1 MNYSKTSYR
10 KSIGTPSYPTTTTKI
25 IRKSRVSS
33 VGSNYGSPLHF
44 KDGVVSSLSSKG
56 ATDIKC
62 TREKEKKEMQDL
74 NERFANYIEKVRF
87 LETENKALKEALKK
101 QKRDFNIEPMKAM
114 YQTEIDELKKQL
126 LTTTDENAT
135 LKARIATLEEEMEGL
150 NGQIRHLKDV
160 NEEQQNTIENLNE
173 EISRRMSECEML
185 RRKVQELE
193 KQLSDWKTRHS
204 HLDSQ
209 LQALRIELQ
218 EETASRLAESTR
230 AQSLEDELNFLKD
243 IYETEIKEYKALLAK
258 DNSFPDMREYWTSE
272 MGSCI
277 KEISQEYESQLEAL
291 ASSLEARYESQISEI
306 RMGTSKGAVELTQLT
321 DENRRLKMQKSELE
335 DRIRDLETQLA
346 QLTGQLRS
354 VTMELE
360 TTINDLDHEKEAH
373 RNDVDRLQLELEGLM
388 KELQDLMD
396 AKLSM
401 ELEIA
406 AYRKLLEGEE
416 HRISHSS
423 MVSSIGGFQTS
434 SEEALSNA
442 IMQRSTAFKSSM
454 SAEGSIANMG
464 AARITVHR
472 SSSGPVAVVEIETNG
487 QYISLE
493 ETGARKI
500 GRPTNL
506 KGWTLERQMEQ
517 GGKLLSHK
525 FTDDVIFTGKIP
537 IKVWGSKYSSSAS
550 KNDIVSHINEWGS
563 ATAVSKTVLKDENN
577 MEKAVFIIK
586 SISDR
591 N

>member
-1 MNYSKTSYR
+1 MSHSVKSSYR
-10 KSIGTPSYPTTTTKI
+10 KSIGSSYPAVSTKI
-25 IRKSRVSS
+25 IRKSRTISS
-33 VGSNYGSPLHF
+33 GGQLGYGGPLHF
-44 KDGVVSSLSSKG
+44 KDGVVSSLSQRG

-87 LETENKALKEALKK
+87 LETENKALKDALKK

-114 YQTEIDELKKQL
+114 YQVEIDELKKQL
-126 LTTTDENAT
+126 LTTTDENAN
-135 LKARIATLEEEMEGL
+135 LKARIANLEEEMETL
-150 NGQIRHLKDV
+150 NGQLRHLKDV

-193 KQLSDWKTRHS
+193 KQLADWKARHS
-204 HLDSQ
+204 HIDSQ
-209 LQALRIELQ
+209 LQTLRIELQ
-218 EETASRLAESTR
+218 EETANRLAESTR

-291 ASSLEARYESQISEI
+291 AASLEARYESQISEI

-321 DENRRLKMQKSELE
+321 DENKRLRSQKIDLE
-335 DRIRDLETQLA
+335 DRIRDLEAQLA

-360 TTINDLDHEKEAH
+360 TTINDLEHEKESH
-373 RNDVDRLQLELEGLM
+373 RADVERLQLDLEAMM
-388 KELQDLMD
+388 KELRDLMD

-416 HRISHSS
+416 HRISLTS
-423 MVSSIGGFQTS
+423 MVSAVGGYQTA
-434 SEEALSNA
+434 SEEALSSA
-442 IMQRSTAFKSSM
+442 IMQRSTGFKSSM
-454 SAEGSIANMG
+454 SAEGS
-464 AARITVHR
+464 
-472 SSSGPVAVVEIETNG
+472 
-487 QYISLE
+487 
-493 ETGARKI
+493 K
-500 GRPTNL
+500 
-506 KGWTLERQMEQ
+506 
-517 GGKLLSHK
+517 
-525 FTDDVIFTGKIP
+525 
-537 IKVWGSKYSSSAS
+537 
-550 KNDIVSHINEWGS
+550 
-563 ATAVSKTVLKDENN
+563 
-577 MEKAVFIIK
+577 
-586 SISDR
+586 
-591 N
+591 